1 MWFYLSK
8 TWNGTWHMCGTRSSR
23 TVLQF
28 LLERALWQ
36 TQSKILSKHHLSAA
50 RSLWQTQSKIL
61 SKHHLS
67 AARSLWQTQSK
78 IHAKHHLSTARS
90 LWQNLILFFSK
101 HVPGVSPVRAKKT
114 PDLCFWLFG
123 RHPFYPHFNVG
134 REGARKATLEFSGV
148 FFATPPAL
156 PLGSQH

>member
-8 TWNGTWHMCGTRSSR
+8 TWNGTWHMCGTRNSC

-50 RSLWQTQSKIL
+50 RSLWQP
-61 SKHHLS
+61 
-67 AARSLWQTQSK
+67 QSK
-78 IHAKHHLSTARS
+78 IHPKHHRSTARS
-90 LWQNLILFFSK
+90 LWQSLILFFKTRTGRESGACK
-101 HVPGVSPVRAKKT
+101 KNARPLFLAIWSSPLS
-114 PDLCFWLFG
+114 PPLQSWS
-123 RHPFYPHFNVG
+123 
-134 REGARKATLEFSGV
+134 EGARKATLEFSGV

-156 PLGSQH
+156 LLGSQH